1 MNVLLIGLGRW
12 GEKHV
17 RVLRE
22 LGVDLWVADVSADRR
37 AWAAERGVAPS
48 QAVADFRDALEVVD
62 AVSIVTPA
70 DSHTAIAEISL
81 AAGRHCFIEK
91 PLAMTVAEGRA
102 LAAAADEAGC
112 VLQVGHIFRFHPVT
126 AALRDALSKQRVGA
140 VRFATGRFAGFKRPR
155 TDVGV
160 THTDAIHYFDLFAYL
175 FGQPAT
181 SVVAVQHDHL
191 GRGLDDLSVT
201 AVRYGEVTAI
211 VEADYFVPGTHR
223 QCVIVG
229 DRGALV
235 ADYGAGTV
243 AFHPGEHVKLD
254 GVWDVVGGAPES
266 VAVTGDEPLRV
277 ELAAFLSACAGH
289 GSNLV
294 NAADGVHALEIVE
307 AAALSARARREVS
320 LSELHSEGASAV
332 PAESSP

>member
-1 MNVLLIGLGRW
+1 MNVLLVGLGRW
-12 GEKHV
+12 GEKHA

-22 LGVDLWVADVSADRR
+22 LDVDLWVADVSAERR
-37 AWAAERGVAPS
+37 AWAVDCGVAS
-48 QAVADFRDALEVVD
+48 ARAVPDFREAVD
-62 AVSIVTPA
+62 AVHAVDIVTPA
-70 DSHTAIAEISL
+70 DSHAAVAEISL
-81 AAGRHCFIEK
+81 EAGRHCFVEK
-91 PLAMTVAEGRA
+91 PLAMTAAEGRR
-102 LAAAADEAGC
+102 LSAAAAEADR

-126 AALRDALSKQRVGA
+126 AALRDALSKQRIGA

-181 SVVAVQHDHL
+181 SVLAVQGDHL

-201 AVRYGEVTAI
+201 TVRYGSITAI

-229 DRGALV
+229 ERGALV

-243 AFHPGEHVKLD
+243 AFHPGEHRKR
-254 GVWDVVGGAPES
+254 GAAWDAVEGTVES
-266 VAVTGDEPLRV
+266 VPAIGDEPLRV

-289 GSNLV
+289 APNLV
-294 NAADGVHALEIVE
+294 GAADGVHALEIVE

-320 LSELHSEGASAV
+320 LSEV
-332 PAESSP
+332 R